1 MTRTEQHCNVTWQP
15 PSPSVYKLNFDAAI
29 FSELDRTGVGAI
41 IQNEQGQVMV
51 TMTAS
56 GPKVSSSEDAE
67 LLACRRSLEFAVDA
81 RVLQVDHRGR

>member
-1 MTRTEQHCNVTWQP
+1 
-15 PSPSVYKLNFDAAI
+15 
-29 FSELDRTGVGAI
+29 
-41 IQNEQGQVMV
+41 MV